1 VIGTSPTLLRL
12 DRNEGPPPPVELLR
26 ELAALSAEDL
36 ARYPDGESALA
47 GVEAAWAARLG
58 VDPARVVLTTGGDG
72 AIELFFAALCPRGAR
87 CVVALPTFEPILV
100 AAERAG
106 CVVQPLDGWAP
117 RYPVAAARA
126 SLRTPHDRLVVVAPN
141 NPTGAGLERDELAAL
156 LDIAG
161 ERPSL
166 VDLAYHEFADDDLL
180 GGALAS
186 PRACVLLSLSKA
198 FGLAGLRVGC
208 LVVPTAL
215 ARTVRRARPVYP
227 VASPSVLLA
236 RAALLRFGDL
246 PARNA
251 ALVRRLRPRVAA
263 LLADAGL
270 VVRPSQANFV
280 LARGANAPAVAER
293 LAAAR
298 IAVRRFDGRS
308 DLEDALRV
316 TFPTDEDG
324 LWRLEQALA
333 TCAAGGAR

>member
-1 VIGTSPTLLRL
+1 VSTAPTLLRL
-12 DRNEGPPPPVELLR
+12 DRNEGPPPPVELLC
-26 ELAALSAEDL
+26 ELAALGADDL

-47 GVEAAWAARLG
+47 SVEAAWAARLS

-87 CVVALPTFEPILV
+87 CVVALPTFEPILI

-106 CVVQPLDGWAP
+106 CVVRPLDGWAT
-117 RYPVAAARA
+117 RYPLAAARA
-126 SLRTPHDRLVVVAPN
+126 GLATPEDRLVVVAPN

-161 ERPSL
+161 ERPTL
-166 VDLAYHEFADDDLL
+166 VDLAYHEFASEDLL
-180 GGALAS
+180 GGALAA

-251 ALVRRLRPRVAA
+251 ELVRRLRPRVAA
-263 LLADAGL
+263 VLAGAGL
-270 VVRPSQANFV
+270 DVLPSQANFV
-280 LARGANAPAVAER
+280 LARGAAAPAVAEH
-293 LAAAR
+293 LASAR
-298 IAVRRFDGRS
+298 IAVRRFDGRA
-308 DLEDALRV
+308 DLADALRV
-316 TFPTDEDG
+316 TCPVDEAG
-324 LWRLEQALA
+324 MLRLEEALA
-333 TCAAGGAR
+333 TCVAGGSR